1 MTYRK
6 REMIAER
13 IDVLYEK
20 IYLSWNQTLFKI
32 YQMSQNYMS
41 WILSDEIYK
50 AFRHLSYPWH
60 WVIIWMWMISTK
72 SYERILFDEEGFQII
87 SGNTGSG
94 KTSLTYAI
102 IERDRMINSKPWY
115 INSPFEK
122 PREDLDRG
130 IKYLY
135 HKLYNFTDFW
145 SNWKMHALPNH
156 KRYGGIVI
164 DEMHRELDY
173 RMTMTR
179 EYKSKFNPFRDY
191 AVVVRHYIKKIIATT
206 QMERVDKQLMQL
218 AKYFHVVRINIGF
231 DYEDWLVETGAFRF
245 KILGWYV
252 DSYTINALSDT
263 DKVLYKTWYYQNE
276 YADFDYYDTYSMS
289 GAYDHL
295 PLAR

>member
-1 MTYRK
+1 MTYEK
-6 REMIAER
+6 REQIALK
-13 IDVLYEK
+13 IDH
-20 IYLSWNQTLFKI
+20 IYS
-32 YQMSQNYMS
+32 S
-41 WILSDEIYK
+41 IYK
-50 AFRHLSYPWH
+50 KVSDMVVSIYKLSLSYKSFILDEDVYKGFRYLSYPWH
-60 WVIIWMWMISTK
+60 WVIIWAWIYSMR

-94 KTSLTYAI
+94 KTSLTYAV
-102 IERDRMINSKPWY
+102 IERDRMINHKPWY

-122 PREDLDRG
+122 PREDLERG

-135 HKLYNFTDFW
+135 HKQYRFTDFW

-231 DYEDWLVETGAFRF
+231 DYEDWLVETGAFKF

-252 DSYTINALSDT
+252 DSYTIDSLSEG
-263 DKVLYKTWYYQNE
+263 DKILFRSWYFKNDW
-276 YADFDYYDTYSMS
+276 ADFDYYDTYSMS